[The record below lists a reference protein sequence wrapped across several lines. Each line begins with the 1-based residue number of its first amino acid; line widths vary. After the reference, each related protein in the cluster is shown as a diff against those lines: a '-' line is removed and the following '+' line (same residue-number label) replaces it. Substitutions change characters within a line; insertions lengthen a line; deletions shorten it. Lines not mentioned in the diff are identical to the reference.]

1 MKHDY
6 RTRRWPAKLRG
17 RICRMLAQWRQK
29 RLAQQAFREISRRK
43 SAHLLE
49 DIGMDK
55 ADTANSQ
62 IDDAGRHRFWML

>member
-1 MKHDY
+1 
-6 RTRRWPAKLRG
+6 
-17 RICRMLAQWRQK
+17 MLAQWRQK

-55 ADTANSQ
+55 ADTANGQ
-62 IDDAGRHRFWML
+62 IGDSGRHRFWML